1 MRRRTVLRR
10 LALAGTGVGLA
21 TGTTRGHP
29 MPTGDGTAEPAAS
42 DTPTGEDPL
51 GVLEMET
58 VYEVVTSLDGHT
70 AYVATG
76 DGIALVDLVTPTSPR
91 LLSRRT
97 DLLAES
103 DDGPIQRV
111 QDLAVSG
118 SRLLAAGPAH
128 PADGAHGFVVF
139 DVSDRQAPERIA
151 GLELDTRVHNC
162 HFDGRYAYLTAN
174 DRDGNPLLVA
184 DIEAEEEVGEWSLLD
199 AGDAWTDVPTSLWPL
214 HDVWVEDDRAY
225 LAYWDGGT
233 WVVDVSDPSDIS
245 LVSKVRGRSPEDLAA
260 IEDPGTE
267 RSEPPGN
274 DHFVTVNEDA
284 SLLGVGGESWDLAD
298 DDSGGPS
305 GIDLYDISDPTDA
318 ELLSTLDP
326 PPTSDPS
333 PGGILTTAHNFELTD
348 NRCYSAWYNGG
359 VRVHDLTDPTAPEL
373 AFEWRDTEAT
383 SFWTAQR
390 AAGCFVAGS
399 TNASQ
404 GTEVQPGLY
413 TFPDPRIRTPTADP
427 SATGDEGG
435 GANSTDGTSLGVG
448 GPGFGVGSAV
458 AAVGLA
464 AWRARRRQD

>member
-21 TGTTRGHP
+21 TGTARGHP
-29 MPTGDGTAEPAAS
+29 TPTGSGTAEPAPA
-42 DTPTGEDPL
+42 DTPTGGDPL
-51 GVLEMET
+51 GVLELET
-58 VYEVVTSLDGHT
+58 VYEVVTSPDGHT

-76 DGIALVDLVTPTSPR
+76 DGVALVDLVTPTSPR
-91 LLSRRT
+91 LLSQQT
-97 DLLAES
+97 GLLAES
-103 DDGPIQRV
+103 DDGPIQRL
-111 QDLAVSG
+111 QDLAVSD

-139 DVSDRQAPERIA
+139 DVSDRRDPERIA

-162 HFDGRYAYLTAN
+162 DFDGRYAYLTAN
-174 DRDGNPLLVA
+174 DRDGNPLLVV
-184 DIEAEEEVGEWSLLD
+184 DTDTGREVGEWSLLD

-214 HDVWVEDDRAY
+214 HDVWVQDDRAY

-233 WVVDVSDPSDIS
+233 WVVDVSDPGDIS
-245 LVSKVRGRSPEDLAA
+245 LVSNVRGRSPEELAA
-260 IEDPGTE
+260 VEDPGTD

-274 DHFVTVNEDA
+274 DHFVTVDEDA
-284 SLLGVGGESWDLAD
+284 SLLGVGGESWDLGD

-305 GIDLYDISDPTDA
+305 GIDLYDISDPTGA
-318 ELLSTLDP
+318 ELLSTLAP

-333 PGGILTTAHNFELTD
+333 PGGILTTAHNFELTGG
-348 NRCYSAWYNGG
+348 RCYSAWYNGG
-359 VRVHDLTDPTAPEL
+359 VRVHDLTDPTEPEL
-373 AFEWRDTEAT
+373 VFEWRDTEAT

-399 TNASQ
+399 TDASQ
-404 GTEVQPGLY
+404 GTDVKPGLY
-413 TFPDPRIRTPTADP
+413 TFPDPQIRTPTADP

-435 GANSTDGTSLGVG
+435 GTNGTSLGVG

-464 AWRARRRQD
+464 AWHARRRTD